1 MARGLTRVVA
11 GTGAFALAVLTPV
24 ATATAQSSGST
35 VITNTESVN
44 ASLDPSGNVDVVRV
58 YDQIAIQG
66 SGDVSYT
73 NPVSTAGLRNLDG
86 FGGFTVEDD
95 AIVEETSVDGQL
107 RRRTVSDFELDLPV
121 SISVVYTLDGQ
132 EISPADLVGKSGEV
146 NASYTITNETCA
158 EEEVTV
164 EVVDDTE
171 DMTAEICDPM
181 AGSLSFTL
189 PSQYT
194 DVVSETGF
202 LTAGDGRG
210 GTTMTLSVQMISG
223 LTDSVVEADYTA
235 QVENATIPAAN
246 LSILPVVVDYVAGA
260 QKEALAGGADSG
272 RELAENGELLDENVL
287 ALAEGSAELVNGLI
301 LLDEGAAQLSDA
313 LVSGAPGAVE
323 LADGA
328 GQLSTGLNELQSQV
342 PALTSGVSQLDAG
355 AQTLSAG
362 VAALDAGLAKLYAG
376 VENLPQEVK
385 ASLAGNAE
393 YQKLLGGL
401 DQIIEG
407 LRAPGTTDC
416 EKKLADDPADPSTN
430 CGAMDGVELISGLLA
445 TGANDLETKLKPLV
459 QGLYFGAWGTAPCP
473 SPAPPPADPP
483 IVLPPSSSPPTSYCD
498 AVSSV
503 YYALFAP
510 KSPPTSP
517 LGGLQ
522 EQAEAAAEGLK
533 EVYTEVD
540 AALIPGL
547 EQVKAGIP
555 ALVDAI
561 LANIESTLLASIGT
575 PTPGCNPTAT
585 LRCASAALTA
595 GAAEL
600 AAGTRELNAS
610 VGPLASGVN
619 QLADG
624 GSQVAAGSA
633 QLADGVQSAA
643 DGSVQLSSGLG
654 DAAEAGPQ
662 IPQGAQRLSA
672 EGTSQL
678 VEAGEE
684 TAMSFGTQVAI
695 LEAAAE
701 RTADGGLPFGAP
713 DGALKAAAYSYDL
726 AAATGATAQNT
737 GRLLAGVVIAGAA
750 AVGASFLLRRKPA

>member
-1 MARGLTRVVA
+1 MARGLTRIVA

-24 ATATAQSSGST
+24 VTATAQSSGST

-287 ALAEGSAELVNGLI
+287 ALAEGSAELVNALI
-301 LLDEGAAQLSDA
+301 LLDEGAAQLSDG
-313 LVSGAPGAVE
+313 LVNTITPGSNEIAANTR
-323 LADGA
+323 L
-328 GQLSTGLNELQSQV
+328 LSNGLNELQGNV
-342 PALTSGVSQLDAG
+342 PALTSGVSQLNAG
-355 AQTLSAG
+355 AQQLQ
-362 VAALDAGLAKLYAG
+362 AGLLQLQG
-376 VENLPQEVK
+376 
-385 ASLAGNAE
+385 SLAG
-393 YQKLLGGL
+393 
-401 DQIIEG
+401 
-407 LRAPGTTDC
+407 T
-416 EKKLADDPADPSTN
+416 
-430 CGAMDGVELISGLLA
+430 
-445 TGANDLETKLKPLV
+445 
-459 QGLYFGAWGTAPCP
+459 
-473 SPAPPPADPP
+473 
-483 IVLPPSSSPPTSYCD
+483 PPTTPS
-498 AVSSV
+498 
-503 YYALFAP
+503 FA
-510 KSPPTSP
+510 
-517 LGGLQ
+517 Q
-522 EQAEAAAEGLK
+522 
-533 EVYTEVD
+533 D
-540 AALIPGL
+540 
-547 EQVKAGIP
+547 
-555 ALVDAI
+555 
-561 LANIESTLLASIGT
+561 T
-575 PTPGCNPTAT
+575 PTDQ
-585 LRCASAALTA
+585 ASCEDA
-595 GAAEL
+595 GM
-600 AAGTRELNAS
+600 TWD
-610 VGPLASGVN
+610 
-619 QLADG
+619 AD
-624 GSQVAAGSA
+624 SESCQ
-633 QLADGVQSAA
+633 
-643 DGSVQLSSGLG
+643 
-654 DAAEAGPQ
+654 
-662 IPQGAQRLSA
+662 
-672 EGTSQL
+672 
-678 VEAGEE
+678 
-684 TAMSFGTQVAI
+684 
-695 LEAAAE
+695 
-701 RTADGGLPFGAP
+701 
-713 DGALKAAAYSYDL
+713 
-726 AAATGATAQNT
+726 
-737 GRLLAGVVIAGAA
+737 
-750 AVGASFLLRRKPA
+750 